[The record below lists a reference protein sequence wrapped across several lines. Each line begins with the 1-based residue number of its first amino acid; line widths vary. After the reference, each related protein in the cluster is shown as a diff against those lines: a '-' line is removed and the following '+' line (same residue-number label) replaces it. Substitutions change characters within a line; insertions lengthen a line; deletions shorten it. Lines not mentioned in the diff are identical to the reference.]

1 MREGYMSGAAG
12 LAAAKRRR
20 GGSATGPLPE
30 APRPPAP
37 QQQGARVNP
46 MRILEDHERRLRM
59 IEGAGT
65 SGESGANPGVG
76 DALADLVARIENVE
90 RAGARVSQVE
100 DSGLRAELEQ
110 VRQMLMKVQT
120 FAMETNTA
128 MMKLQA
134 SIAAQSE
141 DESRTDEQMPTIMV
155 EDVSAGSGL
164 GAEN

>member
-1 MREGYMSGAAG
+1 MSGAAG

-20 GGSATGPLPE
+20 GGSATGPVPE

-37 QQQGARVNP
+37 QQQQQGARVNP

-90 RAGARVSQVE
+90 RAGARVSNVE

-141 DESRTDEQMPTIMV
+141 DGSRTDEQMPTIMV
-155 EDVSAGSGL
+155 EDVSAESGL
-164 GAEN
+164 NAEN

>member
-1 MREGYMSGAAG
+1 MSGAAG

-20 GGSATGPLPE
+20 GGSATGPVPE

-59 IEGAGT
+59 IEGAGA
-65 SGESGANPGVG
+65 SGESGTNPGVG
-76 DALADLVARIENVE
+76 EALADLVTRIENVE
-90 RAGARVSQVE
+90 RAGARVSNVD
-100 DSGLRAELEQ
+100 DSGLREELEQ

-134 SIAAQSE
+134 SIGAQSE
-141 DESRTDEQMPTIMV
+141 DGSRTDEQLPTIMV
-155 EDVSAGSGL
+155 EDVSADSGL